1 MPVRPALDTLRDLR
15 DGRFLDD
22 LSGEMNDLVRQV
34 RTTDKPG
41 KLTIEIDIKP
51 NNGDA
56 SSVTVSDTIK
66 VTPPKLKRATLFFTT
81 NESNLSRRDPRQPEI
96 PGLEDVS
103 YRAEDTDDFTHDPDQ
118 EADSA

>member
-1 MPVRPALDTLRDLR
+1 MSVRPALDTLRDLR

-22 LSGEMNDLVRQV
+22 LSNEMNELVRQV

-41 KLTIEIDIKP
+41 KLNIEIDIKP

-66 VTPPKLKRATLFFTT
+66 VAPPKLKRATLFFTT
-81 NESNLSRRDPRQPEI
+81 TESNLSRRDPRQPEL
-96 PGLEDVS
+96 PNLADVS
-103 YRAEDTDDFTHDPDQ
+103 YRDEDTDDLTDDPDQ